1 MLSNKKYINKKTFV
15 SNGLVGAW
23 DFSNGSSGYIYDQ
36 SGYGNN
42 AQSGG
47 QTSDSIISWGKN
59 SKSISLNGDNN
70 YFEVTGEQIPDCLNL
85 KNSLAFCAWIKFKSK
100 INGAVI
106 AGNLS
111 DGEGW
116 VLSTLL
122 KDEDLKLKFRSRSS
136 YYVEAVSEFS
146 LPLDYWVFV
155 SVVHEINDYIKFYL
169 NGNEKKSVYYP
180 TFGSQCAGV
189 FNIFIKYESVI
200 GLNPLFL
207 SGESINFVQI
217 ETNSKIKTSGVSEVN
232 QYHNVDFHNSD
243 YYFYD
248 HLDFYYTHDPEHSY
262 DEYSLKLPDFNRQA
276 ASGLVISGQ
285 ATA

>member
-1 MLSNKKYINKKTFV
+1 MFSNKKYINKKAFV
-15 SNGLVGAW
+15 ANGLVGAW
-23 DFSNGSSGYIYDQ
+23 DFSNGSPGYIYDQ

-42 AQSGG
+42 AISKEQSLN
-47 QTSDSIISWGKN
+47 SIISWGKN

-70 YFEVTGEQIPDCLNL
+70 YFEIIGEQIPDSLNL

-100 INGAVI
+100 TNGAVI

-116 VLSTLL
+116 VLSTSL
-122 KDEDLKLKFRSRSS
+122 KDEDLKLKFQSRSS

-146 LPLDYWVFV
+146 LPINYWVFV
-155 SVVHEINDYIKFYL
+155 SVVHEINDYVKFYL

-180 TFGSQCAGV
+180 TFGSQCSGV
-189 FNIFIKYESVI
+189 FNIFINYDSV
-200 GLNPLFL
+200 LDLSPLLL

-217 ETNSKIKTSGVSEVN
+217 ETNSKIKTSGTFEVSQN
-232 QYHNVDFHNSD
+232 HNVDFHNSD

-248 HLDFYYTHDPEHSY
+248 HLDFNYAHDPKYSY
-262 DEYSLKLPDFNRQA
+262 DEYSLKLPDFNRRE
-276 ASGLVISGQ
+276 ASGLMISGQ
-285 ATA
+285 AVM